1 MALIHHVLSGTG
13 PNPVV
18 FIHGFG
24 CDHTDWDAQVTHLAP
39 SHTTVAV
46 DLPGHGASQ
55 AQAVDCSIEQ
65 YGAAVAKLL
74 RALRLPPAMIV
85 GHSLGCRVA
94 VEVALQ
100 APEHAKSVTLVDGSQ
115 FAAVMGPVLRDTFT
129 RPDGFAT
136 LTQGMFVD
144 MFGPKAD
151 TATRD
156 RVVARAVRLPRDI
169 GETML
174 LDLQR
179 YDVTRWTASLS
190 CLRIPV
196 FAIQTTY
203 ANEKRERLSL
213 NQGQTSPYLDMLRSA
228 CPQARIEIIEG
239 TGHFPQLEEA
249 ARTNAL
255 LDGFLDARV

>member
-1 MALIHHVLSGTG
+1 MALIHHVLSGTS

-24 CDHTDWDAQVTHLAP
+24 CDHTDWDLQVHHLAP
-39 SHTTVAV
+39 FHETVAV
-46 DLPGHGASQ
+46 DLPGHGASP
-55 AQAVDCSIEQ
+55 AEAADCSIER
-65 YGAAVAKLL
+65 YGAAVARLL
-74 RALRLPPAMIV
+74 RALGLPPAMIV

-100 APEHAKSVTLVDGSQ
+100 APEHARSVVLVDGSQ
-115 FAAVMGPVLRDTFT
+115 FAAAMAPVLRDTFAK
-129 RPDGFAT
+129 PDGFAAMT
-136 LTQGMFVD
+136 RGMFVD

-151 TATRD
+151 PATRD
-156 RVVARAVRLPRDI
+156 RVVARAIAMPRAV

-196 FAIQTTY
+196 LAIQTTY

-213 NQGQTSPYLDMLRSA
+213 RQGQSSPYLDMLRQAVPSA
-228 CPQARIEIIEG
+228 RVEIIEG
-239 TGHFPQLEEA
+239 TGHFPQLEEP